1 MFQDQLWGP
10 LTARRKS
17 RSFKQLP
24 CLLQP
29 LPALTGSELPSPR
42 AFSFGSIPSLSIPLP
57 AHPPPA
63 AGPLARPSIQGAPC
77 LSVTGRRAFTLH
89 PSGNEVLAIYSWNGL
104 YGFSLSFGGDYPL
117 GVQELHTKALT
128 TPIVGEKNIPHP
140 APIGFIQTL

>member
-1 MFQDQLWGP
+1 MLCGRRPHQMFQDQLWGP

-63 AGPLARPSIQGAPC
+63 AGPFARPSIQGAPC

-89 PSGNEVLAIYSWNGL
+89 PSGNEALAIYRAGMAFMDSP
-104 YGFSLSFGGDYPL
+104 FPL
-117 GVQELHTKALT
+117 AEITHSVFRSCTQK
-128 TPIVGEKNIPHP
+128 P
-140 APIGFIQTL
+140 